1 MCWPS
6 SWRWSAS
13 PTSRSSATGRIEM
26 EGDTGRIASKESR
39 REPGQLV
46 RLILSYAGL
55 ILLTLVF
62 VAPLL
67 WMLSTSFK
75 TNLEATQL
83 PPNWIPENFTTE
95 AYSTIFSTG
104 ESQTPVLRWFF
115 NSIVA
120 AAAHTVLV
128 LITASTAAYALAR
141 MNFPGRNFLFVAI
154 ITTLFIPQ
162 FVFLMPNY
170 LIVDML
176 GWLDTLLAVIVPGAA
191 GAFGVFFLRQF
202 FLSMPYELEEAALVD
217 GANRYQIFL
226 RIILPLSK
234 APLATLGVLTFL
246 TNWNDFLWPV
256 YVLFS
261 PEAQTLPAGLST
273 LQSANNVRYDLLMAG
288 AVIASVPVLILY
300 ALSQRFIIEGVSR
313 SGLKG

>member
-1 MCWPS
+1 
-6 SWRWSAS
+6 
-13 PTSRSSATGRIEM
+13 
-26 EGDTGRIASKESR
+26 
-39 REPGQLV
+39 
-46 RLILSYAGL
+46 
-55 ILLTLVF
+55 
-62 VAPLL
+62 
-67 WMLSTSFK
+67 MLSTSFK

-83 PPNWIPENFTTE
+83 PPNWLPEKFTTE

-104 ESQTPVLRWFF
+104 ESQTPVLRWFL

-120 AAAHTVLV
+120 ASAHTVLV
-128 LITASTAAYALAR
+128 LATASTAAYALAR

-170 LIVDML
+170 LIVDTL

-202 FLSMPYELEEAALVD
+202 FLSMPHELEEAALVD

-234 APLATLGVLTFL
+234 APLATLAVLSFL
-246 TNWNDFLWPV
+246 VNWNDFLWPV

-261 PEAQTLPAGLST
+261 PENLTLPPGLSI
-273 LQSANNVRYDLLMAG
+273 LQNAYSTDYAVVMAG
-288 AVIASVPVLILY
+288 GVVASIPVLLVFILAQKY
-300 ALSQRFIIEGVSR
+300 VIQGVSR